1 MKHDEFVRKNRN
13 DEKIVYLS
21 NFQVRHCPAAIPL
34 WILLSRLEESQNNAT
49 KARSDLDKARLRNP
63 KNPELWLESIRL
75 ERRQGLEPQASEKMA
90 RALQECPKSG
100 KFFLDFFIIE
110 NPEQAWKFHD
120 PINIRHCLM
129 FPYS

>member
-13 DEKIVYLS
+13 DEKMTYLS

-75 ERRQGLEPQASEKMA
+75 ERRQGLDPQASEKMA
-90 RALQECPKSG
+90 RALQECQKSG
-100 KFFLDFFIIE
+100 KFFQIFLLLKIPNRLGGFR
-110 NPEQAWKFHD
+110 D
-120 PINIRHCLM
+120 PI
-129 FPYS
+129 